1 MEDPKER
8 QEAPAA
14 EEVTAD
20 QETLERS
27 LQEDELQEILDEKV
41 ADTLLNSEM
50 EVETSDEDAPEEA
63 ISDEIVQ
70 QTIDAEAE
78 QGTID
83 TRVLRDFD
91 DGVITFDRRGVI
103 RFINPAASLILGLSG
118 NSVGKRYQELFGRE
132 NEELWELLAKA
143 TEQKEASHRGDILY
157 RRADGSVARLNT
169 SCICLRDDRDPR
181 KNEYVIH
188 FDDITEIDAL
198 RRKRRESSAVFI
210 GTMTAVSVWMYI
222 VAFWQLTGQKASQ
235 EIMTQFIHAIALV
248 MFFYIRHY
256 THFSFE
262 EMGLKIKGISGAVK
276 LDCLLTAVATAVL
289 FGLKALLLRVS
300 PGFFPRGAP
309 FWDWSRMNWSDYTY
323 PLTVVLQ
330 EFLSRGVIHENLRR
344 IFVGK
349 YSEAAAIIVS
359 SLVFGALHIHRG
371 FLYMIA
377 ATALLSLF
385 GLLYRRQNSIWGLC
399 IPHFVLGEVVWF
411 LGFV

>member
-210 GTMTAVSVWMYI
+210 GTTTAVSR
-222 VAFWQLTGQKASQ
+222 QS
-235 EIMTQFIHAIALV
+235 
-248 MFFYIRHY
+248 
-256 THFSFE
+256 S
-262 EMGLKIKGISGAVK
+262 
-276 LDCLLTAVATAVL
+276 LTA
-289 FGLKALLLRVS
+289 
-300 PGFFPRGAP
+300 PE
-309 FWDWSRMNWSDYTY
+309 M
-323 PLTVVLQ
+323 PL
-330 EFLSRGVIHENLRR
+330 
-344 IFVGK
+344 IFRP
-349 YSEAAAIIVS
+349 IS
-359 SLVFGALHIHRG
+359 SKEKWV
-371 FLYMIA
+371 
-377 ATALLSLF
+377 
-385 GLLYRRQNSIWGLC
+385 
-399 IPHFVLGEVVWF
+399 
-411 LGFV
+411 